1 MLICVASASP
11 QQKAAAGRGWGPG
24 GGDRQWHRLLP
35 GSACLAA
42 PSGWG
47 GQGDRQEAPLKV
59 SDPSRAFSQHEENA
73 LSLLQV
79 ALTFL
84 AEAGK

>member
-1 MLICVASASP
+1 MSPLPALSKRWLLGEDGGRGGGQAVASPSP
-11 QQKAAAGRGWGPG
+11 WFC
-24 GGDRQWHRLLP
+24 LS
-35 GSACLAA
+35 GSSL
-42 PSGWG
+42 GIG
-47 GQGDRQEAPLKV
+47 GQGDGQEAPLKV
-59 SDPSRAFSQHEENA
+59 LDPSCAFSQHEENA